1 MRYSAKLLP
10 FLTLVLAIT
19 FAACSGTGKFYKM
32 ELSTG
37 DIFTGT
43 LQSDLK
49 LVTARG
55 AKVEIPANTID
66 EIDFGMGRNVEVLLR
81 DGNEFEGK
89 LQNKFLTM
97 KLSATGKSEE
107 IAVSKIERF
116 EKD

>member
-10 FLTLVLAIT
+10 FLTVALAIT
-19 FAACSGTGKFYKM
+19 FVACSGTGKFYKM

-49 LVTARG
+49 LVTSRG
-55 AKVEIPANTID
+55 AKVEIPANTIE
-66 EIDFGMGRNVEVLLR
+66 EIDFGRGRNVEVILR

-89 LQNKFLTM
+89 LQNKSLTM

-107 IAVSKIERF
+107 IAVNKIEHF
-116 EKD
+116 ERD

>member
-1 MRYSAKLLP
+1 MKYSAKLLP
-10 FLTLVLAIT
+10 FLTVVLAIT
-19 FAACSGTGKFYKM
+19 IAACSGTGKFYKM

-43 LQSDLK
+43 LETDLK
-49 LVTARG
+49 LVTSRG

-66 EIDFGMGRNVEVLLR
+66 EIEFGSGGHVEVSLR

-89 LQNKFLTM
+89 LQNKSLTM

-107 IAVSKIERF
+107 IAVRKIERF